1 MSASAAGATR
11 PPSRTLSALG
21 RLLET
26 AIEHALSLD
35 PDSRARVAALDG
47 RSVTLRFRGTS
58 LALRATVRDARLQI
72 GPARDGASELELEA
86 TPGTWLAMAAA
97 RGGGVLPPGRVQ
109 IAGDAELA
117 RRLEQILGGFAP
129 DTDEAFARVFGD
141 VAGFQLARLARR
153 GAGWARAAA
162 RALVRDGADYL
173 VEEDRS
179 LVARAEMESFLDE
192 VDALRE
198 GSDRL
203 HARVRRLAE
212 RAGGAAS

>member
-1 MSASAAGATR
+1 MSAPSTGAPR
-11 PPSRTLSALG
+11 APHRALSALG
-21 RLLET
+21 RVLET
-26 AIEHALSLD
+26 AIEQALSLD
-35 PDSRARVAALDG
+35 PDSRTRIAALDG
-47 RSVTLRFRGTS
+47 RSVTVRFRGTS

-72 GPARDGASELELEA
+72 GPAWDGTSELELEA
-86 TPGTWLAMAAA
+86 TPGAWLAMAAS
-97 RGGGVLPPGRVQ
+97 RGGGTLPPGRVL

-129 DTDEAFARVFGD
+129 DLDEAFARVFGD

-162 RALVRDGADYL
+162 GALVRDGADYL
-173 VEEDRS
+173 VEEDRT
-179 LVARAEMESFLDE
+179 LVARAEMETFLDE

-212 RAGGAAS
+212 RVAGSAS

>member
-1 MSASAAGATR
+1 MSSHAPGATR
-11 PPSRTLSALG
+11 TPNRALSALG

-35 PDSRARVAALDG
+35 PDSRSRIAALDG
-47 RSVTLRFRGTS
+47 RSVTVRFRGTS
-58 LALRATVRDARLQI
+58 LAVRATVRDARLQI
-72 GPARDGASELELEA
+72 GPAWDGASELELEA
-86 TPGTWLAMAAA
+86 TPGAWLAMAAA
-97 RGGGVLPPGRVQ
+97 RGSGTLPPGRVQ

-129 DTDEAFARVFGD
+129 DLDEGVARVFGD

-162 RALVRDGADYL
+162 GALLRDGADYL

-179 LVARAEMESFLDE
+179 LVARAELDTFFDE

-203 HARVRRLAE
+203 HVRVRRLAE
-212 RAGGAAS
+212 RVAGSAS

>member
-1 MSASAAGATR
+1 MSAPSTGAPRT
-11 PPSRTLSALG
+11 PSRALSALG

-35 PDSRARVAALDG
+35 PDSRTRIAALDG
-47 RSVTLRFRGTS
+47 RSVTVRFRGTS
-58 LALRATVRDARLQI
+58 LAVRATVRDARLRI
-72 GPARDGASELELEA
+72 GPAWDGASELDLEA
-86 TPGTWLAMAAA
+86 TPGAWLAMAAA
-97 RGGGVLPPGRVQ
+97 RGGTLPPGRVQ

-173 VEEDRS
+173 VEEDRT

-212 RAGGAAS
+212 RVAGSTS